1 MGGGL
6 MQLVAYGAQDVYLTG
21 NPQITYFKVV
31 YRRHTNFSIEC
42 IEQPVDSSKF
52 GGRQTVQVL
61 RNGDLAT
68 RMYLRMVLPSITGD
82 ELPTYNQG
90 YTAGYG
96 TKIAWVRRV
105 GHAMIN
111 NIELTIGGSQIDKH
125 WGTWMDVWY
134 ELTHTNEQEKGYN
147 TMIGDVSEL
156 INLKGAV
163 TGTAAEVILPEYTL
177 YVPLQFWF
185 CRNTGLALPL
195 IALQYHEVR
204 LNIELASVSKLIVW
218 SGPLAPVTTNI
229 VLGSCGLMV
238 DYIYLDSEERRRFA
252 QVGHEYLIEQL
263 QFGGSETLV
272 SSNSSGSVNVK
283 HKLEFN
289 HPTKEIVW
297 APVLGAW
304 TDGNKFLTYTGFD
317 DTRSWELATDAAAT
331 NIAEGMFVLGAPNNA
346 TALGWVNVTGVPAV
360 AGGATTIISFVGT
373 TVVAIPDL
381 VITVVVKNS
390 SANAS
395 AANPLWVN
403 PNVLKTSTNAYLSN
417 NIKSVVVT
425 VTVGVAANTFVS
437 VVDGAFADSNVTN
450 TSTLLPVGS
459 VQVLSHTLN
468 LTDASLP
475 VGTADLVDNRANT
488 AVDSPAVAPRD
499 VNALLPNNYGL
510 RLDGAGNLV
519 NSAKIQLNGHDRFY
533 LQQGSY
539 FNSVQPAQ
547 HHTRTP
553 ADGINVYSFALHPEQ
568 HQPSGSANLSRIDT
582 TILAVTYQDSLRAA
596 SGVAKMSVF
605 INTNVYIYAFSYNV
619 LRIMSGMGGL
629 AYAN

>member
-68 RMYLRMVLPSITGD
+68 RMYLRMVLPSILGD
-82 ELPTYNQG
+82 ELPTYGQAID
-90 YTAGYG
+90 TAYA
-96 TKIAWVRRV
+96 TRVAWVRRV
-105 GHAMIN
+105 GHAI
-111 NIELTIGGSQIDKH
+111 IYSLELTIGGSQIDKQ
-125 WGTWMDVWY
+125 WGTWLDVWY
-134 ELTHTNEQEKGYN
+134 ELTHVEEQEKGYN
-147 TMIGDVSEL
+147 AMIGDVPEL
-156 INLKGAV
+156 VNLQGAV
-163 TGTAAEVILPEYTL
+163 TGLASEVILPEYTL

-204 LNIELASVSKLIVW
+204 LNIELAQVSDLLVW
-218 SGPLAPVTTNI
+218 SGPKPTTNSI
-229 VLGSCGLMV
+229 LLGSCGLMV

-263 QFGGSETLV
+263 QYGGSETLV
-272 SSNSSGSVNVK
+272 SSSNTGSLNVK

-304 TDGNKFLTYTGFD
+304 TDGNTFLAYTGSD
-317 DTRSWELATDAAAT
+317 DIAAWKVATDEAAT
-331 NIAEGMFVLGAPNNA
+331 NIADGMFCLSNA
-346 TALGWVNVTGVPAV
+346 TPSAAGWQLVSGTGTVTANNVKSFLATNSVP
-360 AGGATTIISFVGT
+360 
-373 TVVAIPDL
+373 L
-381 VITVVVKNS
+381 EITVVIQNPS
-390 SANAS
+390 GNTS
-395 AANPLWVN
+395 AALPLYVN
-403 PNVLKTSTNAYLSN
+403 PNVLRTSSGSYLSS
-417 NIKSVVVT
+417 NIGSVVVT
-425 VTVGVAANTFVS
+425 VTVGATANTFVA
-437 VVDGAFADSNVTN
+437 VVNGAVDTVNAVG
-450 TSTLLPVGS
+450 STVLLPSGS
-459 VQVLSHTLN
+459 VKVQYHSLT

-475 VGTADLVDNRANT
+475 LTNGDLVDNRACTLVN
-488 AVDSPAVAPRD
+488 AASVRD
-499 VNALLPNNYGL
+499 VTLQLPNNYGL
-510 RLDGAGNLV
+510 RLDGVGNLV
-519 NSAKIQLNGHDRFY
+519 ASAKLQLNGHDRFY
-533 LQQGSY
+533 AQRGTY

-547 HHTRTP
+547 HHTRSP
-553 ADGINVYSFALHPEQ
+553 ADGVNVYSFALHPEQ

-582 TILAVTYQDSLRAA
+582 TILSVEYRDSLRSA
-596 SGVAKMSVF
+596 SGVAKMSVYT
-605 INTNVYIYAFSYNV
+605 NTLIYIYAFSYNV